1 MTSKPVAGALAL
13 PALLAPALLAP
24 ALLAPALLAVALIPG
39 TATAKADPAA
49 LRGTIDAQFDA
60 QWSDLQ
66 GLYQDL
72 HTHPEVAFQE
82 NRTAG
87 ILAAR
92 LKAMGFEV
100 TEHVGKTGVV
110 GVFKNGPGPVV
121 MLRTELDALPME
133 EKTGLPYASR
143 AQQTVDGK
151 VTFVDHACGH
161 DSHMAWWIGSAKAL
175 VAMKAQWHGTLIMV
189 GQPAEEVV
197 SGAKAMLD
205 DGLYTRFPKPDY
217 AFAAHVGSSPTGEVT
232 VKQGATT
239 SASDSVVITFHGQG
253 AHGSMP
259 DKSIDPIVM
268 GARFVEDVQ
277 TVISRQKDPQKFG
290 VVTIGAFHAG
300 TVGNIIPDTA
310 QLSLSLRS
318 YDPVVRKQLLD
329 GVTTTARAVAM
340 MSNAPA
346 PDVVRIHG
354 TAPVLNNEALAARS
368 AAMLAQALG
377 KDALGKN
384 RVTLVPASEPGWTAS
399 EDFSEYTAA
408 GVAQTTFFSVGGYDP
423 AVIARYKAEGKP
435 VPVNHSPFFAP
446 DPKPSI
452 RLGMETL
459 TLAVLMV
466 AGG

>member
-1 MTSKPVAGALAL
+1 MRAFHLMLATGL
-13 PALLAPALLAP
+13 MLAPLT
-24 ALLAPALLAVALIPG
+24 VQ
-39 TATAKADPAA
+39 AKSDPAA
-49 LRGTIDAQFDA
+49 LRKQVDASFDA
-60 QWSDLQ
+60 QWSDLEA
-66 GLYQDL
+66 LYQDL
-72 HTHPEVAFQE
+72 HKNPEVAFQE

-92 LKAMGFEV
+92 LKALGFEV
-100 TEHVGKTGVV
+100 SEHVGKTGVV
-110 GVFKNGPGPVV
+110 GVLRNGPGPVV

-143 AQQTVDGK
+143 AQQTVEGK
-151 VTFVDHACGH
+151 LTFVDHACGH
-161 DSHMAWWIGSAKAL
+161 DSHMAWWVGTAKAL
-175 VAMKAQWHGTLIMV
+175 AGMKSQWHGTLIMV

-217 AFAAHVGSSPTGEVT
+217 AFAAHIGSAPAGEVS

-239 SASDSVVITFHGQG
+239 SASDSIVITFHGQG

-290 VVTIGAFHAG
+290 VVTVGSFHAG

-310 QLSLSLRS
+310 QLALSLRS
-318 YDPVVRKQLLD
+318 YEPAVRKLLVD
-329 GVTTTARAVAM
+329 GVGETARAVAQ
-340 MSNAPA
+340 MSHAPA

-354 TAPVLNNEALAARS
+354 TAPVLNDPALAAR
-368 AAMLAQALG
+368 AAGMLTQALG
-377 KDALGKN
+377 KD
-384 RVTLVPASEPGWTAS
+384 RVTLVPTSEPGWTAS

-423 AVIARYKAEGKP
+423 AVLAKYKAEGKP

-452 RLGMETL
+452 RTGMEVL

-466 AGG
+466 AGK

>member
-1 MTSKPVAGALAL
+1 MRPLRFALTSAL
-13 PALLAPALLAP
+13 LLAPLA
-24 ALLAPALLAVALIPG
+24 AHA
-39 TATAKADPAA
+39 ADPAA
-49 LRGTIDAQFDA
+49 LRKQVDASFDA

-66 GLYQDL
+66 ALYQDI
-72 HTHPEVAFQE
+72 HKNPEVAFQE
-82 NRTAG
+82 NRTAAL
-87 ILAAR
+87 LAKR
-92 LKAMGFEV
+92 LKALGFEV

-110 GVFKNGPGPVV
+110 GVFRNGPGPVV

-133 EKTGLPYASR
+133 EKTGLPYASH

-151 VTFVDHACGH
+151 LTFVDHACGH
-161 DSHMAWWIGSAKAL
+161 DSHMAWWIGTAKAL
-175 VAMKAQWHGTLIMV
+175 VAMKAQWHGTLVMV

-205 DGLYTRFPKPDY
+205 DGLYTRFPKPDF
-217 AFAAHVGSSPTGEVT
+217 AFAAHIGSAPTGEVT

-239 SASDSVVITFHGQG
+239 SASDSIVITFHGQG

-290 VVTIGAFHAG
+290 VVTVGSFHAG

-310 QLSLSLRS
+310 QLALSLRS
-318 YDPVVRKQLLD
+318 YEPGVRKLLVD
-329 GVTTTARAVAM
+329 GVGDTARAVAQ
-340 MSNAPA
+340 MSHAPA

-354 TAPVLNNEALAARS
+354 TAPVINDPALAAR
-368 AAMLAQALG
+368 AAGMLEQALG
-377 KDALGKN
+377 KDH
-384 RVTLVPASEPGWTAS
+384 VTLVPATEPGWTAS

-423 AVIARYKAEGKP
+423 AVLARYKAEGKP

-446 DPKPSI
+446 DPQPSI
-452 RLGMETL
+452 RTGMEVL

-466 AGG
+466 AGS